1 LVLPAFSL
9 LLRVAIEARVFPLL
23 AWRKYLVAFGVL
35 PVVCLHLGDPATIAP
50 VSFDFQRAVNQTM
63 KIIQKTQNT
72 SGGEQHDSNQ
82 DDALNDE
89 ADFSISGK

>member
-1 LVLPAFSL
+1 MRRGTSGTAPCRNRGEGFSSARLEEISRGLRRFPDSLSAMGYPAII
-9 LLRVAIEARVFPLL
+9 V
-23 AWRKYLVAFGVL
+23 
-35 PVVCLHLGDPATIAP
+35 P

-82 DDALNDE
+82 DDTLNDE